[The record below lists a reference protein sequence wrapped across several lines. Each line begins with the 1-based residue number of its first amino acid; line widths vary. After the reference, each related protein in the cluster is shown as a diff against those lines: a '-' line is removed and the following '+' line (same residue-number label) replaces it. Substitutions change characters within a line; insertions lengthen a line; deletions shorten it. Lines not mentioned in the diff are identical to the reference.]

1 MRKIFVFVIL
11 LIGISNISFCQTN
24 IFSTRI
30 TYTAIQ
36 KPLPDIL
43 QEIEKIAN
51 VRFTYNSSIL
61 SKTDLITISVQQ
73 KTLQEVLTA
82 LLKDKYEFKLIGDQI
97 LIYEKPQR
105 SNLKVVPKQSTNNP
119 QPKQSNPIPQPK
131 KNITD
136 TVKIYDTIR
145 TRIID
150 TVRIKIYDTIYKN
163 DRKNSKTYIKP
174 NTSLTFTFVTGQLF
188 SMPLTSVAINNTYK
202 KKLKSSEQL
211 GWGNIESIWA
221 TYNKQNVLFGLGI
234 SHSNIRYKSIFT
246 AKKYINDGTNTYTDT
261 LWYWKYNKLFTYYK
275 FNSTGDSV
283 AITVYDSVYAYTL
296 KENPK
301 KIEKL
306 YDVNSIVSLHYISIP
321 VSIGYSF
328 PHNNFIFEPSFTL
341 FTQFLTNRKG
351 IIPSISGDFLN
362 INDLPIKK
370 FTYSLGVSCNTRY
383 IIHSNYSVSIRPFFI
398 IQPKVYKSSN
408 LFQKTIPTFGL
419 EWGIS
424 YTIPYELF

>member
-163 DRKNSKTYIKP
+163 DRKNSKTFIKP

-341 FTQFLTNRKG
+341 FTQFLTNRKV